1 MTTHLITLDKIKTC
15 HLSKADLLDC
25 LRLDNPGDSFEELPG
40 GQSRWGSGF
49 QVSRFPGF
57 QVGLLPPG
65 ATRLSSPPARW
76 ACHASSG
83 WFLPAPCAGAGR
95 FNHNWCRKLHSP
107 AADRPGGEPGT
118 CHLGRPQPG
127 HHLRRPQHQSEPE
140 SECTGNRPRQDISW
154 KSRYFQPA
162 IEIMFQ
168 YGRSCLFVFVWTM
181 SNGQFPLDMYE
192 HACTCV
198 KENLDVF
205 ATCL

>member
-1 MTTHLITLDKIKTC
+1 M
-15 HLSKADLLDC
+15 
-25 LRLDNPGDSFEELPG
+25 
-40 GQSRWGSGF
+40 
-49 QVSRFPGF
+49 RFPGGSFATRGNKALF
-57 QVGLLPPG
+57 QPG
-65 ATRLSSPPARW
+65 ALVMQVVVGS
-76 ACHASSG
+76 CLHHVMVG
-83 WFLPAPCAGAGR
+83 GD
-95 FNHNWCRKLHSP
+95 HKWCRKLQSL
-107 AADRPGGEPGT
+107 ADRPGGEPRT
-118 CHLGRPQPG
+118 CHLG
-127 HHLRRPQHQSEPE
+127 RPQHQSEPE